1 MQKLSFIPFRKISN
15 KAFIKLFIVVFISAC
30 AFVSANSQT
39 KNGGK
44 KMEIKLQSSAFKKGD
59 LIPSKYTCDGAN
71 ISPQLKW
78 NNPAKGTKTFAII
91 VTDPDAPSGEFV
103 HWVVYNIP
111 DSILSLHED
120 VTPTRNIPDEIMLGT
135 NGAGRVGYFGPCPPS
150 GTHRYFFRIYAL
162 DSALHLEAGADKG
175 DVLKAMKGHVL
186 AEGELMGKYRRQGK

>member
-1 MQKLSFIPFRKISN
+1 
-15 KAFIKLFIVVFISAC
+15 
-30 AFVSANSQT
+30 
-39 KNGGK
+39 
-44 KMEIKLQSSAFKKGD
+44 MEIKLQSSAFKKGD

-78 NNPAKGTKTFAII
+78 NNPAKGTRTFAII

>member
-1 MQKLSFIPFRKISN
+1 MKNNHFVLESDISGTILRFLILLSFIVAS
-15 KAFIKLFIVVFISAC
+15 

-44 KMEIKLQSSAFKKGD
+44 KMEIKLQSSAFKKGYS
-59 LIPSKYTCDGAN
+59 IPSKYTCDGAN

-111 DSILSLHED
+111 DSVLTLHED
-120 VTPTRNIPDEIMLGT
+120 VTPTRNIPDEVMLGT

-150 GTHRYFFRIYAL
+150 GTHRYFFKIYAL
-162 DSALHLEAGADKG
+162 DTALHLEAGADKG
-175 DVLKAMKGHVL
+175 DVMKAMKGHIL
-186 AEGELMGKYRRQGK
+186 AEGELMGKYQRQGK